1 MGIFSQKKESQK
13 VVLPAG
19 SKCCRCGRAIKNGQ
33 GFVYIEKKIYCEKC
47 YHAKRDWD
55 FLAFHALIDD

>member
-19 SKCCRCGRAIKNGQ
+19 SKCCRCGKKIKDSQ
-33 GFVYIEKKIYCEKC
+33 EFVYINKKVYCLNC
-47 YHAKRDWD
+47 YIAKQDWD